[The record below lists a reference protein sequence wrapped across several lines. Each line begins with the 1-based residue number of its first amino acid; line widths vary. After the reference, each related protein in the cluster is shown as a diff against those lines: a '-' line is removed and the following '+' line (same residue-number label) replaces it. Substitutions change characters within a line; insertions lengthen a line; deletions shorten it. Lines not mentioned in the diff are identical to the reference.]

1 MSALEIAILVFVF
14 LAASGAVA
22 ALLLVYTRTPL
33 QARLQ
38 QAGGGAAAD
47 TGGTGAWQE
56 KLANALTPASKLSLP
71 SEGWQ
76 NSPMRRRF
84 LNAGY
89 RSERVALIY
98 FGCKTVLAAG
108 LPGLFLLT
116 AGLVFPGASFDR
128 MAMAILVLAAIGYYL
143 PNFVMSHRIAAR
155 QREVFERL
163 PDAIDLM
170 TVMVEAGLG
179 LDAAIGRVAEEIG
192 SASEVLGEE
201 FRLVGLELRAGASRA
216 QALRN
221 LGLRTGVSEVEMFVA
236 MLVQT
241 DRFGTSMAESLRTH
255 SEGLRTKRRMLAE
268 EAAAKI
274 GLKLL
279 FPLVFCIF
287 PSIMVVL
294 VGPAAIAIYRNF
306 FPIAAGG

>member
-1 MSALEIAILVFVF
+1 MSLMEIGILAAIFISVSGGMSAMLLVF
-14 LAASGAVA
+14 
-22 ALLLVYTRTPL
+22 TRGPL

-38 QAGGGAAAD
+38 QAGGGDAGDLAE
-47 TGGTGAWQE
+47 TPAWQE
-56 KLANALTPASKLSLP
+56 KLATALAPASKLSLP

-89 RSERVALIY
+89 RNERAALIY

-108 LPGLFLLT
+108 LPGMLLILGGLF
-116 AGLVFPGASFDR
+116 FPGAPFDR
-128 MAMAILVLAAIGYYL
+128 MAMGILLLAAIGYYL
-143 PNFVMSHRIAAR
+143 PNIVLGRRITAR

-179 LDAAIGRVAEEIG
+179 LDAAIARVADEIG
-192 SASEVLGEE
+192 SASEVLGDE
-201 FRLVGLELRAGASRA
+201 FRLVGLELRAGASRS

-221 LGLRTGVSEVEMFVA
+221 LALRTGVAEVEMFVA

-255 SEGLRTKRRMLAE
+255 SDGLRTKRRILAE

-279 FPLVFCIF
+279 FPQVFCIF
-287 PSIMVVL
+287 PAIMVVL
-294 VGPAAIAIYRNF
+294 MGPAVIAIYRNF
-306 FPIAAGG
+306 FPIAAGS

>member
-33 QARLQ
+33 QTRLQ

-108 LPGLFLLT
+108 LPGLFLLI